1 MIINDLIPESCMKIN
16 VKFEK
21 YLNTT
26 VCENLESKEKYSMGK
41 KDDDRFYLINFHPLG
56 FALQATTQ
64 QVGRAGGFHMLRC

>member
-1 MIINDLIPESCMKIN
+1 MPIIINDLIPRSCMKII

-41 KDDDRFYLINFHPLG
+41 KDDDRFYLINFHPSG
-56 FALQATTQ
+56 EPEASICCVAK
-64 QVGRAGGFHMLRC
+64 GSK